1 VTPLGNSPDFA
12 PAEDKKVPGS
22 MKLLVTYIVTA
33 NFNEIYRIIFK
44 DYAQLPRFLREKL
57 DGAVDFLEQ
66 VIFLFRYL
74 DNFLQQRVP

>member
-1 VTPLGNSPDFA
+1 
-12 PAEDKKVPGS
+12 
-22 MKLLVTYIVTA
+22 VTA